1 MKSLITLTRNGKK
14 RDTTWDHYI
23 KQSKSDSE
31 RQVCFLLYE
40 DSGYICMY
48 IYSYSY
54 ENTNGTVRRKDD
66 KDNFKM
72 QGWST
77 KRIR

>member
-1 MKSLITLTRNGKK
+1 M
-14 RDTTWDHYI
+14 Y
-23 KQSKSDSE
+23 
-31 RQVCFLLYE
+31 V
-40 DSGYICMY
+40 Y

-72 QGWST
+72 WGWST